1 MAEKHSTPLS
11 CQSLCQCQTITMSG
25 QNEQQDRLDNE
36 VSLLQ
41 AMYPEQITWNAHSRE
56 LKYTSDGSN
65 FLLRLPDDYLLS
77 GLPTILS
84 ATTKKHDL
92 RDTLKERFHELPRGE
107 EVLDSVVVTF
117 DELAADFDL
126 DDATPEASQRH
137 SKGMENGYG
146 RNDSS
151 QEPRKATI
159 LVWLHHLLNTNKRK
173 QALSP
178 ASTVSGVTKPGYP
191 GVLLYSGPE
200 AAVREHANELKGLN
214 WAAFQVRMES
224 DEEWKFKHGS
234 GVKEV
239 EGLGE
244 VVAEIG
250 EDRKE
255 EFMEAMRM
263 K

>member
-1 MAEKHSTPLS
+1 
-11 CQSLCQCQTITMSG
+11 MS
-25 QNEQQDRLDNE
+25 EQDELQDRLDNE

-41 AMYPEQITWNAHSRE
+41 AMYPEQVIWDAHSRE
-56 LKYTSDGSN
+56 LKYASDGSN
-65 FLLRLPDDYLLS
+65 FTLRLPDDYLQS

-84 ATTKKHDL
+84 ATTQKHDL
-92 RDTLKERFHELPRGE
+92 RNTLKERFDDLPRGE
-107 EVLDSVVVTF
+107 EVLDSIIVAF
-117 DELAADFDL
+117 NELAADFDL
-126 DDATPEASQRH
+126 EDATPHFSQ
-137 SKGMENGYG
+137 KNAKEKEVGYSWDDAK
-146 RNDSS
+146 RV
-151 QEPRKATI
+151 TI
-159 LVWLHHLLNTNKRK
+159 LIWLHHLLNTNKRK

-200 AAVREHANELKGLN
+200 AAVLEHVNELKGLN

-224 DEEWKFKHGS
+224 DEEWKFKHGG

-239 EGLGE
+239 EGLGD

-250 EDRKE
+250 EERKE

>member
-1 MAEKHSTPLS
+1 
-11 CQSLCQCQTITMSG
+11 
-25 QNEQQDRLDNE
+25 
-36 VSLLQ
+36 
-41 AMYPEQITWNAHSRE
+41 MYPEQVTWDAHARD
-56 LKYTSDGSN
+56 LKYASDGSN
-65 FLLRLPDDYLLS
+65 FVLRLPDDYLLA

-92 RDTLKERFHELPRGE
+92 RNTLRERFHELPRGE
-107 EVLDSVVVTF
+107 EVLDSIVVTF
-117 DELAADFDL
+117 EELAADFDL
-126 DDATPEASQRH
+126 EDATPDSAQQGGKT
-137 SKGMENGYG
+137 KGDDYSWDDG
-146 RNDSS
+146 S
-151 QEPRKATI
+151 QESRRATI
-159 LVWLHHLLNTNKRK
+159 LVWLHHLLNTNKRR

-178 ASTVSGVTKPGYP
+178 ARTVSGVTKPGYP
-191 GVLLYSGPE
+191 GILLYSGPE
-200 AAVREHANELKGLN
+200 AAVREHVNELKGLN

-224 DEEWKFKHGS
+224 DEEWKFKHGT

-250 EDRKE
+250 EQRKE